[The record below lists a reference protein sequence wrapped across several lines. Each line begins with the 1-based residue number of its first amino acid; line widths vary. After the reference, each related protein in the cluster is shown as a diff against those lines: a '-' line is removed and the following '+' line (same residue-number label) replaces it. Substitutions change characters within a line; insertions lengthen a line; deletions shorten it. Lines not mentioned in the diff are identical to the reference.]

1 VVHIKPRILDE
12 LHEVA
17 DIFLKE
23 ESYKIVG
30 VCMEVHRELGVG
42 FKEAVYKDALEL
54 EFKAAEIPFTREKSY
69 TLRYKGKILPRKYFA
84 DFVVFNSIILEV
96 KATPVIINPFVY
108 QTINYL
114 KASGIKLG
122 IIANFGNKSLGY
134 KRVVF

>member
-1 VVHIKPRILDE
+1 
-12 LHEVA
+12 
-17 DIFLKE
+17 
-23 ESYKIVG
+23 
-30 VCMEVHRELGVG
+30 MEVHRELGMG

-69 TLRYKGKILPRKYFA
+69 ILRYKGKILPRKYFA

-134 KRVVF
+134 KRVAF

>member
-1 VVHIKPRILDE
+1 MVHSKPRILAE

-17 DIFLKE
+17 DIILKE

-30 VCMEVHRELGVG
+30 VCMEVHRELGMG

-69 TLRYKGKILPRKYFA
+69 ILRYKGKILPRKYFA

>member
-1 VVHIKPRILDE
+1 
-12 LHEVA
+12 
-17 DIFLKE
+17 
-23 ESYKIVG
+23 
-30 VCMEVHRELGVG
+30 MEVHKELGMG

-54 EFKAAEIPFTREKSY
+54 EFNALEIPFQRERPY
-69 TLRYKGKILPRKYFA
+69 IIRYKGKILPRKYFA

-122 IIANFGNKSLGY
+122 IIVNFGSNSLGY

>member
-1 VVHIKPRILDE
+1 MVHIKPRILDE

-30 VCMEVHRELGVG
+30 VCMEVHRELGMG

>member
-1 VVHIKPRILDE
+1 M
-12 LHEVA
+12 A
-17 DIFLKE
+17 DIILKE

-30 VCMEVHRELGVG
+30 ACMEVHRELGMG

-54 EFKAAEIPFTREKSY
+54 EFKNIKIPFKRERPY
-69 TLRYKGKILPRKYFA
+69 TIRYKGKVLPRKYFA
-84 DFVVFNSIILEV
+84 DFVVFDSIILEV
-96 KATPVIINPFVY
+96 KATPVIVNPFVN

-122 IIANFGNKSLGY
+122 IIANFGSKSLAY

>member
-1 VVHIKPRILDE
+1 MVH
-12 LHEVA
+12 
-17 DIFLKE
+17 IFLKE

-30 VCMEVHRELGVG
+30 ACIEVHKELGMG

-54 EFKAAEIPFTREKSY
+54 EFITLKIPFKREKPY
-69 TLRYKGKILPRKYFA
+69 IIRYKGKILPRKYFA

-96 KATPVIINPFVY
+96 KGRPIIINPFVY

-122 IIANFGNKSLGY
+122 IIANFGERSFTY

>member
-1 VVHIKPRILDE
+1 ML
-12 LHEVA
+12 
-17 DIFLKE
+17 LKFPSSVNDPI
-23 ESYKIVG
+23 SYDK
-30 VCMEVHRELGVG
+30 
-42 FKEAVYKDALEL
+42 KE
-54 EFKAAEIPFTREKSY
+54 
-69 TLRYKGKILPRKYFA
+69 KILPRKYFA

-122 IIANFGNKSLGY
+122 IIVNFGSNSLGY

>member
-1 VVHIKPRILDE
+1 VV
-12 LHEVA
+12 
-17 DIFLKE
+17 DIILKE

-30 VCMEVHRELGVG
+30 VCMEVHRELSMG

-54 EFKAAEIPFTREKSY
+54 EFDNCKIPFRPEKPY
-69 TLRYKGKILPRKYFA
+69 IIRYKGKILPRKYFA

-122 IIANFGNKSLGY
+122 IIVNFGSKSLAY
-134 KRVVF
+134 RRVVF

>member
-1 VVHIKPRILDE
+1 
-12 LHEVA
+12 
-17 DIFLKE
+17 
-23 ESYKIVG
+23 
-30 VCMEVHRELGVG
+30 MEVHKELGMG
-42 FKEAVYKDALEL
+42 FKEAVYKDTLEL
-54 EFKAAEIPFTREKSY
+54 EFNALKIPFQRERPY
-69 TLRYKGKILPRKYFA
+69 IIRYKGKILPRKYFA

-122 IIANFGNKSLGY
+122 IIVNFGSNSLGY

>member
-1 VVHIKPRILDE
+1 
-12 LHEVA
+12 VA
-17 DIFLKE
+17 DIILKE
-23 ESYKIVG
+23 ESYKTVG
-30 VCMEVHRELGVG
+30 ACMEVHKELGMG

-54 EFKAAEIPFTREKSY
+54 EFNARKIPFKRERPY
-69 TLRYKGKILPRKYFA
+69 IIRYKEKILPRKYFA
-84 DFVVFNSIILEV
+84 DFVVFDSIILEV

-122 IIANFGNKSLGY
+122 IIVNFGGKSLTF

>member
-1 VVHIKPRILDE
+1 M
-12 LHEVA
+12 A